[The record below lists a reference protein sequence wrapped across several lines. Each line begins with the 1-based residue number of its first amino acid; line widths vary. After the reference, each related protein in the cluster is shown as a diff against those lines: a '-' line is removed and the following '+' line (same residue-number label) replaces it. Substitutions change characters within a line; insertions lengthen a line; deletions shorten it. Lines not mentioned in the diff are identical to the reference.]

1 MAHHRQWE
9 DADMSPQ
16 LASGAPISYAVS
28 GPTDPGTR
36 DLVLVHGWCCDRTV
50 MAPLQQ
56 QLERSHRVVTMD
68 LRGHGQS
75 QESEE
80 DGSAGTGLRRPD
92 QDLPPPR
99 GSLATSI
106 EEFAADVVAVCEAAQ
121 LRSPVVIG
129 HSMGA
134 LVALA
139 TLAAPPV
146 PSWQPAGAVLL
157 DPAPIVHPKGK
168 EYWASQVDAVR
179 QDHAG
184 DLRRA
189 FARSLVLPTDRAD
202 YARVV
207 EVMAAVHP
215 AVAAGG
221 ARAMAT
227 FDGAAALANLPS
239 PVLIIHAATAEGG
252 LDRLVGDRSLL
263 TMGRTVGAGHFHHFE
278 VLDQLLPMVERW
290 LDVTWPS
297 PASTEEGVAR
307 PAGEAAPAED

>member
-1 MAHHRQWE
+1 MAHHRQWQ

-28 GPTDPGTR
+28 GPVDARSR
-36 DLVLVHGWCCDRTV
+36 DLVLVHGWCCDRTA

-68 LRGHGQS
+68 LRGHGLS

-80 DGSAGTGLRRPD
+80 DGSAGIGLRRPD

-106 EEFAADVVAVCEAAQ
+106 EEFAADVVAVCEAAR

-139 TLAAPPV
+139 TLKAPPV

-157 DPAPIVHPKGK
+157 DPAPIAHPKGK
-168 EYWASQVDAVR
+168 EYWAGQVDPVR

-202 YARVV
+202 YARVI

-227 FDGAAALANLPS
+227 FDGAAALANLPA
-239 PVLIIHAATAEGG
+239 PALIIHAATAEGG

-263 TMGRTVGAGHFHHFE
+263 TQGRTVGAGHFHQFE
-278 VLDQLLPMVERW
+278 VLDQLLPMLERW
-290 LDVTWPS
+290 LEVTF
-297 PASTEEGVAR
+297 ASADGNRSGGAR
-307 PAGEAAPAED
+307 PAPAAAPVED